1 MNNIPNKKMKLFQN
15 FFIVLILSL
24 ILLFVI
30 RSFGPKQID
39 YKKLKNQDI
48 QIIFNKDIF
57 ESIKDYEF
65 EKNIKSKIDLE
76 FAFEKKYISI
86 FVFGFDP
93 KSKNIILEKL
103 EKIPSDSDPSAK
115 EIIVK
120 IEQQIQ
126 DKIKDENN
134 VFYFEEKLSSKEETS
149 QIQDFFTIK
158 TGTNLEYFN
167 KKYEDLSNSKLKIGK
182 LNIKQYND
190 LQIIKS
196 KFLGIF
202 DKDKKFLTQN
212 NESYYNEIIK
222 TKINKNNKN
231 EINYF
236 NLKYDETDK
245 NEQYT
250 KILVDD
256 KGTLPI
262 QWPNK
267 IEWYFFLGW
276 GYIWNVLVVFI
287 GYFLHLFSFMCIGE
301 GWFFG
306 NLGLGIVLT
315 TLLIRTLSW
324 PIYTKSS
331 TFSMNMSLAQPEINK
346 IQEKYA
352 LKKDRES
359 MQKMQMEIFKAY
371 QKHNF
376 SIFSIFISFLQM
388 PILIAMFRTLNRFRN
403 PGGIF
408 PVIENKSPF
417 LGCINLNQE
426 TSNTNGFIFAK
437 IVLSLIVGISMYFL
451 NKINLKKP
459 SYLKTN
465 TKILNNE
472 QKNKQKN
479 QEMTMKIV
487 NYVMIV
493 FMVINAFNDS
503 ALSLYWIT
511 GNLYTIFQITINR
524 KKMEKKYHILK
535 NKSF

>member
-1 MNNIPNKKMKLFQN
+1 MNNIQNKKMKLFQN

-24 ILLFVI
+24 ILLYVI

-39 YKKLKNQDI
+39 YKKLQDKDI
-48 QIIFNKDIF
+48 KIIFNKSKC
-57 ESIKDYEF
+57 ESITEF
-65 EKNIKSKIDLE
+65 KEKIKSDNNLDCVFKD
-76 FAFEKKYISI
+76 KYISI
-86 FVFGFDP
+86 FFFDFDK

-103 EKIPSDSDPSAK
+103 EQTPSK
-115 EIIVK
+115 NLEEVIKRVK
-120 IEQQIQ
+120 YEIEQELE
-126 DKIKDENN
+126 KKD
-134 VFYFEEKLSSKEETS
+134 VFYFTENLSSKEEKS
-149 QIQDFFTIK
+149 QIQDFLTIK
-158 TGTNLEYFN
+158 TGTNLNYFR
-167 KKYEDLSNSKLKIGK
+167 KKYENLNNSKSKLKIGK
-182 LNIKQYND
+182 IEDDKIK
-190 LQIIKS
+190 IKENYS
-196 KFLGIF
+196 VKIS
-202 DKDKKFLTQN
+202 KDKETIEEEN
-212 NESYYNEIIK
+212 SYYNDIIK
-222 TKINKNNKN
+222 TKINKDNKD
-231 EINYF
+231 INSFDLEYSSEDG
-236 NLKYDETDK
+236 KK
-245 NEQYT
+245 CV
-250 KILVDD
+250 KIYVDD
-256 KGTLPI
+256 TGNLPI

-276 GYIWNVLVVFI
+276 GYIWNVLVVFV
-287 GYFLHLFSFMCIGE
+287 GYFLYFLSFMFIGE

-352 LKKDRES
+352 LKKDKES
-359 MQKMQMEIFKAY
+359 MQKMQMEILKVY

-408 PVIENKSPF
+408 PVIESKTLF
-417 LGCINLNQE
+417 LGCINLGQE
-426 TSNTNGFIFAK
+426 TNNNIWLNVAK
-437 IVLSLIVGISMYFL
+437 IVLSLIVGISMYVL
-451 NKINLKKP
+451 NKINLQKP
-459 SYLKTN
+459 SYLKKN
-465 TKILNNE
+465 VQILNNE
-472 QKNKQKN
+472 QKMKQKN

-487 NYVMIV
+487 NYVMII

-511 GNLYTIFQITINR
+511 GNLYTILQIKINR
-524 KKMEKKYHILK
+524 KKMEKKYNILK